1 MTPVL
6 LALHA
11 ALRRFVCRPARTAAL
26 LAAIAVGVLGG
37 CNQGNEGP
45 PPEAGIQSPTTIS
58 QSPIAGSS
66 AAGGTGAPV
75 ALNFGANTNRAF
87 GAPEVVLGT
96 GTFVGPSRSP
106 PGPQVTTVGDAVT
119 LDFSNVD
126 IRDVLKNVLGD
137 LLKVSYTVDPAVQ
150 GTITLQTGRPIPRT
164 SIIEVLETTLQLSGV
179 ALVARSG
186 LYVAVPIANAPR
198 QAPIGGTSGFVTR
211 VVPLQYVTAADLERA
226 LEPLTPPG
234 AQIKSD
240 AIRNIL
246 IVSGSDA
253 DVRSIVN
260 NIATF
265 DVDMLHGLSF
275 ALLPLRN
282 AKAREIANDVT
293 NMLKSSGR
301 SIADMVKINPI
312 DRMNAVLVTSM
323 QPAYLERVR
332 GLVERFDRGAGGAEQ
347 QLFVYRVQNGRA
359 TDLARVLR
367 RALGIESPGGGGPGA
382 QSETTSPDNSAG
394 TAPSAAAPPSGL
406 DISQGSVSGI
416 PPASIAPPGSPQ
428 LQSDALASVT
438 TAANPLT
445 GAAGAMATGIRVT
458 ADPTNNALIVTA
470 TPQEYAPIEAALAQL
485 DIPPLQVLVDATV
498 AEVTLTNELDLG
510 LQYFVNSGRFHAI
523 FSPNSPASG
532 QVQQSSFFPNLNLPG
547 LNILPFSAAYGTLD
561 SHVVLQALSTLTT
574 LRVLSSPN
582 LLVLNN
588 GTARLQVGDQVPIA
602 TQSSTGNLAPGAP
615 TVNSINYKDTGVI
628 LNVTPRVNASGLVLL
643 DISEEVSQAGSTSTS
658 SLNSPT
664 ISQRR
669 VTSSLAVKDGQTIAL
684 AGLITDSRSN
694 TKSGL
699 PWLQELPI
707 IGWLFGVRQDLVKRT
722 ELLVLITPHVIRD
735 RDEGDAIT
743 AELQRKLRLT
753 IPIVARQ
760 RQ

>member
-1 MTPVL
+1 MLP
-6 LALHA
+6 ALHA
-11 ALRRFVCRPARTAAL
+11 ALSRFVCRPARTAGL

-45 PPEAGIQSPTTIS
+45 PPEAGFQSPTTIS
-58 QSPIAGSS
+58 QSPNARSPSG
-66 AAGGTGAPV
+66 GGTGAPV

-106 PGPQVTTVGDAVT
+106 PGPQVSTVGDAVI

-126 IRDVLKNVLGD
+126 IRDVLKSVLGD

-150 GTITLQTGRPIPRT
+150 GTITLQTGKPIPRS
-164 SIIEVLETTLQLSGV
+164 SIIDVLETTLQLSGV
-179 ALVARSG
+179 ALVARNG
-186 LYVAVPIANAPR
+186 LFVAVPIANAPR

-253 DVRSIVN
+253 DVSSIVN

-367 RALGIESPGGGGPGA
+367 RALGIESAGGGGPGA
-382 QSETTSPDNSAG
+382 PSEATSPDTTTG
-394 TAPSAAAPPSGL
+394 PAPSGAAAPNGL
-406 DISQGSVSGI
+406 DISQGIVSGN
-416 PPASIAPPGSPQ
+416 PPTSAAPPGSPQ

-438 TAANPLT
+438 TAANSLA
-445 GAAGAMATGIRVT
+445 GAAGAMTTGIRVT

-470 TPQEYAPIEAALAQL
+470 TAQEYAPIEAALAQL
-485 DIPPLQVLVDATV
+485 DTTPLQVLVDATV
-498 AEVTLTNELDLG
+498 AEVTLSNQLDLG

-523 FSPNSPASG
+523 FSPNAGSSPTPS
-532 QVQQSSFFPNLNLPG
+532 QQTSFFPNLPG
-547 LNILPFSAAYGTLD
+547 LNVLPFSAAYGTLD

-574 LRVLSSPN
+574 VRVLSSPN

-602 TQSSTGNLAPGAP
+602 SQSSVSNLAPGAP

-643 DISEEVSQAGSTSTS
+643 DISEEVSQPNVTS
-658 SLNSPT
+658 SSTLNSPT
-664 ISQRR
+664 IAQRR
-669 VTSSLAVKDGQTIAL
+669 VTSSLAVKDGQTIGL
-684 AGLITDSRSN
+684 AGLITDSRTN
-694 TKSGL
+694 AKSGL

-707 IGWLFGVRQDLVKRT
+707 IGWLFGVREDLAKRT
-722 ELLVLITPHVIRD
+722 ELLVLVTPHVIRD
-735 RDEGDAIT
+735 REQGDAIT

>member
-1 MTPVL
+1 MLP
-6 LALHA
+6 ALHA
-11 ALRRFVCRPARTAAL
+11 ALRRCVCRPARTAGL

-37 CNQGNEGP
+37 CNPADQWP

-58 QSPIAGSS
+58 QSPIARSS
-66 AAGGTGAPV
+66 SAGGTGTPV

-87 GAPEVVLGT
+87 GSPEVVLGT

-164 SIIEVLETTLQLSGV
+164 SIVDVLETTLQLSGV
-179 ALVARSG
+179 ALVARNG

-246 IVSGSDA
+246 IVSGSDS

-367 RALGIESPGGGGPGA
+367 RALGIESANGGGGQGA
-382 QSETTSPDNSAG
+382 QSEATSPDNSG
-394 TAPSAAAPPSGL
+394 GSAPSAGAPPSGL
-406 DISQGSVSGI
+406 DISQGSVSGN
-416 PPASIAPPGSPQ
+416 PPASAAPPGSPQ

-445 GAAGAMATGIRVT
+445 GAAGAMTTGIRVT

-498 AEVTLTNELDLG
+498 AEVTLSNELDLG

-523 FSPNSPASG
+523 FSPNTLNSNPA
-532 QVQQSSFFPNLNLPG
+532 QQSSFFPNLNLPG

-602 TQSSTGNLAPGAP
+602 SQSSTSNLAPGAP

-664 ISQRR
+664 IAQRR

-684 AGLITDSRSN
+684 AGLITDSRLN

-707 IGWLFGVRQDLVKRT
+707 IGWLFGVRQDKATRT

-735 RDEGDAIT
+735 RDEGDAVT

>member
-1 MTPVL
+1 MLPTLHVVL
-6 LALHA
+6 S
-11 ALRRFVCRPARTAAL
+11 RFVCRTARAASL

-37 CNQGNEGP
+37 CNPADQWP

-58 QSPIAGSS
+58 QSPIARSS
-66 AAGGTGAPV
+66 SVGGTGAPV

-126 IRDVLKNVLGD
+126 IRDVLKSVLGD

-164 SIIEVLETTLQLSGV
+164 SIIDVLETTLQLSGV

-312 DRMNAVLVTSM
+312 ERMNAVLVTSM

-367 RALGIESPGGGGPGA
+367 RALGIESANGGGGPGGPPEA
-382 QSETTSPDNSAG
+382 TSPDISG
-394 TAPSAAAPPSGL
+394 GSAPSAAAPSGL

-416 PPASIAPPGSPQ
+416 PPASAAPPGSPQ

-438 TAANPLT
+438 TAAGNSLT
-445 GAAGAMATGIRVT
+445 GAAGAMTTGIRVT

-498 AEVTLTNELDLG
+498 AEVTLSNELDLG

-523 FSPNSPASG
+523 FSPNTLNSNPT
-532 QVQQSSFFPNLNLPG
+532 QQSSFFPNLPG

-602 TQSSTGNLAPGAP
+602 SQSSTSNLAPGAP

-643 DISEEVSQAGSTSTS
+643 DISEEVSQAGATSTS

-664 ISQRR
+664 IAQRR

-684 AGLITDSRSN
+684 AGLITDNRSN

-707 IGWLFGVRQDLVKRT
+707 IGWLFGVRQDVARRT

>member
-1 MTPVL
+1 M
-6 LALHA
+6 
-11 ALRRFVCRPARTAAL
+11 
-26 LAAIAVGVLGG
+26 
-37 CNQGNEGP
+37 
-45 PPEAGIQSPTTIS
+45 
-58 QSPIAGSS
+58 
-66 AAGGTGAPV
+66 GGTGAPV

-164 SIIEVLETTLQLSGV
+164 SIIDVLETTLQLSGV
-179 ALVARSG
+179 ALVARNG

-198 QAPIGGTSGFVTR
+198 QAPIGGTSGFVTQ

-367 RALGIESPGGGGPGA
+367 RALGIESANGGGGPGGP
-382 QSETTSPDNSAG
+382 SEATSPDNSG
-394 TAPSAAAPPSGL
+394 GPAPSAAAAPSGL
-406 DISQGSVSGI
+406 DISQGSVSGN
-416 PPASIAPPGSPQ
+416 PPASAAPPGSPQ

-438 TAANPLT
+438 TAANSLT
-445 GAAGAMATGIRVT
+445 GAAGAMTTGIRVT

-470 TPQEYAPIEAALAQL
+470 T
-485 DIPPLQVLVDATV
+485 
-498 AEVTLTNELDLG
+498 
-510 LQYFVNSGRFHAI
+510 
-523 FSPNSPASG
+523 ASG
-532 QVQQSSFFPNLNLPG
+532 
-547 LNILPFSAAYGTLD
+547 
-561 SHVVLQALSTLTT
+561 
-574 LRVLSSPN
+574 
-582 LLVLNN
+582 
-588 GTARLQVGDQVPIA
+588 
-602 TQSSTGNLAPGAP
+602 
-615 TVNSINYKDTGVI
+615 
-628 LNVTPRVNASGLVLL
+628 
-643 DISEEVSQAGSTSTS
+643 
-658 SLNSPT
+658 
-664 ISQRR
+664 
-669 VTSSLAVKDGQTIAL
+669 
-684 AGLITDSRSN
+684 
-694 TKSGL
+694 
-699 PWLQELPI
+699 
-707 IGWLFGVRQDLVKRT
+707 
-722 ELLVLITPHVIRD
+722 IRAD
-735 RDEGDAIT
+735 
-743 AELQRKLRLT
+743 
-753 IPIVARQ
+753 
-760 RQ
+760 

>member
-1 MTPVL
+1 M
-6 LALHA
+6 
-11 ALRRFVCRPARTAAL
+11 
-26 LAAIAVGVLGG
+26 
-37 CNQGNEGP
+37 
-45 PPEAGIQSPTTIS
+45 
-58 QSPIAGSS
+58 
-66 AAGGTGAPV
+66 GGTGAPV

-126 IRDVLKNVLGD
+126 IRDVLKSVLGD

-164 SIIEVLETTLQLSGV
+164 SIIDVLETTLQLSGV
-179 ALVARSG
+179 ALVARNG

-253 DVRSIVN
+253 DVSSIVN

-367 RALGIESPGGGGPGA
+367 RALGIEIRWWRWWTGRAVGGH
-382 QSETTSPDNSAG
+382 
-394 TAPSAAAPPSGL
+394 
-406 DISQGSVSGI
+406 
-416 PPASIAPPGSPQ
+416 IA
-428 LQSDALASVT
+428 
-438 TAANPLT
+438 
-445 GAAGAMATGIRVT
+445 R
-458 ADPTNNALIVTA
+458 
-470 TPQEYAPIEAALAQL
+470 
-485 DIPPLQVLVDATV
+485 
-498 AEVTLTNELDLG
+498 
-510 LQYFVNSGRFHAI
+510 
-523 FSPNSPASG
+523 
-532 QVQQSSFFPNLNLPG
+532 
-547 LNILPFSAAYGTLD
+547 
-561 SHVVLQALSTLTT
+561 
-574 LRVLSSPN
+574 
-582 LLVLNN
+582 
-588 GTARLQVGDQVPIA
+588 
-602 TQSSTGNLAPGAP
+602 
-615 TVNSINYKDTGVI
+615 
-628 LNVTPRVNASGLVLL
+628 
-643 DISEEVSQAGSTSTS
+643 
-658 SLNSPT
+658 
-664 ISQRR
+664 
-669 VTSSLAVKDGQTIAL
+669 
-684 AGLITDSRSN
+684 
-694 TKSGL
+694 
-699 PWLQELPI
+699 
-707 IGWLFGVRQDLVKRT
+707 
-722 ELLVLITPHVIRD
+722 
-735 RDEGDAIT
+735 
-743 AELQRKLRLT
+743 
-753 IPIVARQ
+753 
-760 RQ
+760 

>member
-1 MTPVL
+1 MLP
-6 LALHA
+6 ALHA
-11 ALRRFVCRPARTAAL
+11 ALRRFVCRPARTARL

-37 CNQGNEGP
+37 CNPADQWP

-58 QSPIAGSS
+58 QSPFARSS
-66 AAGGTGAPV
+66 SEGGTGAPV
-75 ALNFGANTNRAF
+75 ALNFGANANRAF

-150 GTITLQTGRPIPRT
+150 GTITLQTGKPIPRT

-198 QAPIGGTSGFVTR
+198 QAPIGGSSGFVTR

-293 NMLKSSGR
+293 NMLRTSGR

-367 RALGIESPGGGGPGA
+367 RALGIESANGGGGPGVP
-382 QSETTSPDNSAG
+382 SEATSPDTSAG
-394 TAPSAAAPPSGL
+394 TAPSAAAAPSGL
-406 DISQGSVSGI
+406 DIIQSTVSGN
-416 PPASIAPPGSPQ
+416 PPASATPPGSPQ

-438 TAANPLT
+438 TAANPLA
-445 GAAGAMATGIRVT
+445 GAAGAMTTGIRVT

-498 AEVTLTNELDLG
+498 AEVTLSNQLDLG

-532 QVQQSSFFPNLNLPG
+532 QVQQSSFFPNLNG
-547 LNILPFSAAYGTLD
+547 LNVLPFSAAYGTLD

-602 TQSSTGNLAPGAP
+602 TQSATSTLTNTAQ

-643 DISEEVSQAGSTSTS
+643 DISEEVSQAGATSTS

-684 AGLITDSRSN
+684 AGLITDRRSN

-707 IGWLFGVRQDLVKRT
+707 IGWLFGVRQDLAART

>member
-1 MTPVL
+1 MLP
-6 LALHA
+6 ALHA
-11 ALRRFVCRPARTAAL
+11 VLRRVVCRPARTAGL
-26 LAAIAVGVLGG
+26 LAAMAVGVLGG
-37 CNQGNEGP
+37 CNQGNEA
-45 PPEAGIQSPTTIS
+45 PPEAGMQSATTIS
-58 QSPIAGSS
+58 QSPNARSPSG
-66 AAGGTGAPV
+66 GGTGAPV

-106 PGPQVTTVGDAVT
+106 PGPQVSTVGDAVT

-126 IRDVLKNVLGD
+126 IRDVLKSVLGD

-150 GTITLQTGRPIPRT
+150 GTITLQTGKPIPRS
-164 SIIEVLETTLQLSGV
+164 SIIDVLETTLQLSGV
-179 ALVARSG
+179 ALVARNG

-253 DVRSIVN
+253 DVSSIVN

-367 RALGIESPGGGGPGA
+367 RALGIETAGGGGPGA
-382 QSETTSPDNSAG
+382 PSDATSPDNSG
-394 TAPSAAAPPSGL
+394 GPPPSAAAPSGL
-406 DISQGSVSGI
+406 DISQSLSGN
-416 PPASIAPPGSPQ
+416 PPASAAPPGSPQ

-438 TAANPLT
+438 TAANSLA
-445 GAAGAMATGIRVT
+445 GAAGAMTTGIRVT

-470 TPQEYAPIEAALAQL
+470 TAQEYAPIEAALAQL
-485 DIPPLQVLVDATV
+485 DTTPLQVLVDATV
-498 AEVTLTNELDLG
+498 AEVTLSNELDLG

-523 FSPNSPASG
+523 FSPNTLNSNPA
-532 QVQQSSFFPNLNLPG
+532 QQSSFFPNLPG

-602 TQSSTGNLAPGAP
+602 SQSSTSNLAPSAP

-628 LNVTPRVNASGLVLL
+628 LNVTPRVNASGLVML
-643 DISEEVSQAGSTSTS
+643 DISEEVSQAGATSTS

-669 VTSSLAVKDGQTIAL
+669 VTSSLAVKDGQTIGL
-684 AGLITDSRSN
+684 AGLITDNRAN

-707 IGWLFGVRQDLVKRT
+707 IGWLFGVRQDAAKRT

-735 RDEGDAIT
+735 RDEGDAVT

>member
-1 MTPVL
+1 
-6 LALHA
+6 
-11 ALRRFVCRPARTAAL
+11 
-26 LAAIAVGVLGG
+26 
-37 CNQGNEGP
+37 
-45 PPEAGIQSPTTIS
+45 
-58 QSPIAGSS
+58 
-66 AAGGTGAPV
+66 
-75 ALNFGANTNRAF
+75 
-87 GAPEVVLGT
+87 
-96 GTFVGPSRSP
+96 
-106 PGPQVTTVGDAVT
+106 
-119 LDFSNVD
+119 
-126 IRDVLKNVLGD
+126 
-137 LLKVSYTVDPAVQ
+137 
-150 GTITLQTGRPIPRT
+150 
-164 SIIEVLETTLQLSGV
+164 
-179 ALVARSG
+179 
-186 LYVAVPIANAPR
+186 
-198 QAPIGGTSGFVTR
+198 
-211 VVPLQYVTAADLERA
+211 
-226 LEPLTPPG
+226 
-234 AQIKSD
+234 
-240 AIRNIL
+240 
-246 IVSGSDA
+246 
-253 DVRSIVN
+253 
-260 NIATF
+260 
-265 DVDMLHGLSF
+265 
-275 ALLPLRN
+275 
-282 AKAREIANDVT
+282 
-293 NMLKSSGR
+293 
-301 SIADMVKINPI
+301 MVKINPI

-367 RALGIESPGGGGPGA
+367 RALGIESANGGGGQGA
-382 QSETTSPDNSAG
+382 QSEATSPDNSG
-394 TAPSAAAPPSGL
+394 GSAPSAGAPPSGL
-406 DISQGSVSGI
+406 DISQGSVSGN
-416 PPASIAPPGSPQ
+416 PPASAAPPGSPQ

-445 GAAGAMATGIRVT
+445 GAAGAMTTGIRVT

-498 AEVTLTNELDLG
+498 AEVTLSNELDLG

-523 FSPNSPASG
+523 FSPNTLNSNPA
-532 QVQQSSFFPNLNLPG
+532 QQSSFFPNLNLPG

-602 TQSSTGNLAPGAP
+602 SQSSTSNLAPGAP

-664 ISQRR
+664 IAQRR

-684 AGLITDSRSN
+684 AGLITDSRLN

-707 IGWLFGVRQDLVKRT
+707 IGWLFGVRQDKATRT

-735 RDEGDAIT
+735 RDEGDAVT

>member
-1 MTPVL
+1 MPP
-6 LALHA
+6 ALHA
-11 ALRRFVCRPARTAAL
+11 ALRRFVYRPARTAGL

-58 QSPIAGSS
+58 QSPFARSS
-66 AAGGTGAPV
+66 SEGGTGAPV
-75 ALNFGANTNRAF
+75 ALNFGAHTNRAF

-198 QAPIGGTSGFVTR
+198 QAPIGGSSGFVTR

-332 GLVERFDRGAGGAEQ
+332 GLVDRFDRGAGGAEQ

-367 RALGIESPGGGGPGA
+367 RALGIESASGGGGPGA
-382 QSETTSPDNSAG
+382 PSEAPSPDNSGGSAL
-394 TAPSAAAPPSGL
+394 SAAAPPSGL
-406 DISQGSVSGI
+406 DISQGIASGT
-416 PPASIAPPGSPQ
+416 PPASATPPGSPQ

-445 GAAGAMATGIRVT
+445 GAAGAMTTGIRVT

-498 AEVTLTNELDLG
+498 AEVTLKNELDLG

-532 QVQQSSFFPNLNLPG
+532 QVQQSSFFPNLSLPG

-602 TQSSTGNLAPGAP
+602 SQSSTSNLAPGAP

-643 DISEEVSQAGSTSTS
+643 DISEEVSQAGATSTS

-664 ISQRR
+664 IAQRR

-684 AGLITDSRSN
+684 AGLITDNRLN

-707 IGWLFGVRQDLVKRT
+707 IGWLFGVRQDAATRT

>member
-1 MTPVL
+1 MR
-6 LALHA
+6 LA
-11 ALRRFVCRPARTAAL
+11 RRKSCWAQEP
-26 LAAIAVGVLGG
+26 
-37 CNQGNEGP
+37 
-45 PPEAGIQSPTTIS
+45 
-58 QSPIAGSS
+58 SS
-66 AAGGTGAPV
+66 V
-75 ALNFGANTNRAF
+75 R
-87 GAPEVVLGT
+87 
-96 GTFVGPSRSP
+96 SRSP

-164 SIIEVLETTLQLSGV
+164 SIVDVLETTLQLSGV
-179 ALVARSG
+179 ALVARNG

-246 IVSGSDA
+246 IVSGSDS

-367 RALGIESPGGGGPGA
+367 RALGIESANGGGGQGA
-382 QSETTSPDNSAG
+382 QSEATSPDNSG
-394 TAPSAAAPPSGL
+394 GSAPSAGAPPSGL
-406 DISQGSVSGI
+406 DISQGSVSGN
-416 PPASIAPPGSPQ
+416 PPASAAPPGSPQ

-438 TAANPLT
+438 TAANSLT
-445 GAAGAMATGIRVT
+445 GAAGAMTTGIRVT

-498 AEVTLTNELDLG
+498 AEVTLSNELDLG

-523 FSPNSPASG
+523 FSPNTLNSNPA
-532 QVQQSSFFPNLNLPG
+532 QQSSFFPNLNLPG

-602 TQSSTGNLAPGAP
+602 SQSSTSNLAPGAP

-664 ISQRR
+664 IAQRR

-707 IGWLFGVRQDLVKRT
+707 IGWLFGVRQDKATRT

-735 RDEGDAIT
+735 RDEGDAVT

>member
-1 MTPVL
+1 MLV
-6 LALHA
+6 
-11 ALRRFVCRPARTAAL
+11 
-26 LAAIAVGVLGG
+26 AAIAVGVLGG

-58 QSPIAGSS
+58 QSPIARSS
-66 AAGGTGAPV
+66 SGGGTGAPV

-96 GTFVGPSRSP
+96 GNFVGPSRSP
-106 PGPQVTTVGDAVT
+106 PGPQVTTAGDAVT

-179 ALVARSG
+179 ALVARNG

-253 DVRSIVN
+253 DVSSIVN

-293 NMLKSSGR
+293 NMLRTSGR

-367 RALGIESPGGGGPGA
+367 RALGIESANGGGGPGSP
-382 QSETTSPDNSAG
+382 SEAISPDNSG
-394 TAPSAAAPPSGL
+394 GSAPSAAAPPSGL
-406 DISQGSVSGI
+406 DISQGSVSGS
-416 PPASIAPPGSPQ
+416 PPANAAPPGSPQ

-438 TAANPLT
+438 TAANSLT
-445 GAAGAMATGIRVT
+445 GGAGAMTTGIRVT

-470 TPQEYAPIEAALAQL
+470 TAQEYAPIEAALAQL

-498 AEVTLTNELDLG
+498 AEVTLGNELDLG

-523 FSPNSPASG
+523 FSPNTPASG
-532 QVQQSSFFPNLNLPG
+532 QTEQSSFFPNLNLPG

-602 TQSSTGNLAPGAP
+602 SQSSTSNLAPGAP

-699 PWLQELPI
+699 PWLQELPV
-707 IGWLFGVRQDLVKRT
+707 IGWLFGVRQDKITRT